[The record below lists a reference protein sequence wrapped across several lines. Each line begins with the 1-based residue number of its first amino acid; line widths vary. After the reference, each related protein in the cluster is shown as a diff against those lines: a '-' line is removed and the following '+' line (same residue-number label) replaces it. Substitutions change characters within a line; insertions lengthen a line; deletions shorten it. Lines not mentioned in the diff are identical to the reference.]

1 MTIVASPS
9 VSSPND
15 TKRILL
21 VDDSALVRAGLI
33 SVLESV
39 DTAEEF
45 SVCGE
50 AASGNEAMEQV
61 RELRPDL
68 VLLDVRLPDGQ
79 GYDVCRSILTEFPE
93 TRVIMLTAFTNDN
106 FIYESII
113 AGAQGYL
120 MKEIEPAGLIASI
133 RDALSG
139 KSVLSEK
146 ITSKVMQMMRTG
158 GPSKP
163 MAKLDSLSQQET
175 KVLLVAEGHTNK
187 EVAEEMKLS
196 GNTVKN
202 YLRSVFDKLKIR
214 RRSQATAVW
223 LENKHGK

>member
-1 MTIVASPS
+1 MPHLSIAPT
-9 VSSPND
+9 

-33 SVLESV
+33 SVITSSG
-39 DTAEEF
+39 DKEEF
-45 SVCGE
+45 VVCGE
-50 AASGNEAMEQV
+50 AATGSEAIERV

-68 VLLDVRLPDGQ
+68 VLLDVRLPDGK

-93 TRVIMLTAFTNDN
+93 TRILMLTAFTNDN
-106 FIYESII
+106 FIYESIT

-120 MKEIEPAGLIASI
+120 MKEIEPAGLISSI

-146 ITSKVMQMMRTG
+146 ITNKVMQMMRTG
-158 GPSKP
+158 GPGKP
-163 MAKLDSLSQQET
+163 SAELTSLSPQET
-175 KVLLVAEGHTNK
+175 EVLKLVAEGCTNK
-187 EVAEEMKLS
+187 EVAEAMNLS

-202 YLRSVFDKLKIR
+202 YLGSVFDKLKIR
-214 RRSQATAVW
+214 RRSQAATIW
-223 LENKHGK
+223 TEHRRSGHSR